1 MAPRTINPDP
11 ASLELSAV
19 YSEADAITINL
30 RTCRTRV
37 PCPDCGQLTGQIHS
51 WYQRSFADLPWQG
64 LAVRFRLH
72 TRRWRCPNPDCL
84 RQVSTKPG
92 QVQCGSA
99 DRRGR
104 VNRGQPDRLHAWPL

>member
-37 PCPDCGQLTGQIHS
+37 PCPDCGQLTAQIHS

-64 LAVRFRLH
+64 LWTCSH
-72 TRRWRCPNPDCL
+72 DGCCWRIQGLQIRGPN
-84 RQVSTKPG
+84 
-92 QVQCGSA
+92 
-99 DRRGR
+99 GR
-104 VNRGQPDRLHAWPL
+104 AANSFARMRERSF